1 MFRMRADVS
10 DASQALMDPTLRTSS
25 KARSR
30 ANRTASQALPL
41 TRAGL
46 AALLLVVGLS
56 GCGTSETFVH
66 GQKITQEQLQQA
78 PVGASREQVEL
89 ALGTPS
95 TTGVTSNEV
104 FYYISQTDVQPVR
117 FLNPRTVDRR
127 ILAVYFDSDGR
138 VREIAEYGLKDGKV
152 FDFIARKTPTT
163 GEDLGF
169 VSQVLKG
176 VLRPTL

>member
-1 MFRMRADVS
+1 
-10 DASQALMDPTLRTSS
+10 MDPTLRTSS
-25 KARSR
+25 KARHR
-30 ANRTASQALPL
+30 ANHSTSQALPL

-56 GCGTSETFVH
+56 GCGTSETFIH

-95 TTGVTSNEV
+95 TTGVTNSEV
-104 FYYISQTDVQPVR
+104 FYYISQTEMQPVR

-127 ILAVYFDSDGR
+127 ILAVYFDTDGR
-138 VREIAEYGLKDGKV
+138 VSEIAEYGIKDGKV

>member
-1 MFRMRADVS
+1 M
-10 DASQALMDPTLRTSS
+10 
-25 KARSR
+25 
-30 ANRTASQALPL
+30 PL

-56 GCGTSETFVH
+56 ACGTSETFVH
-66 GQKITQEQLQQA
+66 GQKITQEQLAQA
-78 PVGASREQVEL
+78 PIGASREQVEL

-95 TTGVTSNEV
+95 TTGVTNTEV
-104 FYYISQTDVQPVR
+104 FYYISQTELQPVR

-138 VREIAEYGLKDGKV
+138 VRDIAEYGLKDGKV

>member
-1 MFRMRADVS
+1 MFGSRFKQTAARRAG
-10 DASQALMDPTLRTSS
+10 SS
-25 KARSR
+25 EVISVGRPGGADRFTARSI
-30 ANRTASQALPL
+30 PI

-46 AALLLVVGLS
+46 AALILVVGLS
-56 GCGTSETFVH
+56 ACGTSETFVH
-66 GQKITQEQLQQA
+66 GQRITEEQLQQA

-104 FYYISQTDVQPVR
+104 FYYISQTEEQPVR

-127 ILAVYFDSDGR
+127 VLAVYFDSDGR
-138 VREIAEYGLKDGKV
+138 VHQIAEYGLKDGKV
-152 FDFIARKTPTT
+152 FDYLARKTPTT

-169 VSQVLKG
+169 VAQVLKG
-176 VLRPTL
+176 VTRPVL

>member
-1 MFRMRADVS
+1 
-10 DASQALMDPTLRTSS
+10 MDPTLRISS

-30 ANRTASQALPL
+30 ANLTASRAMPL

-46 AALLLVVGLS
+46 AALVLVV
-56 GCGTSETFVH
+56 
-66 GQKITQEQLQQA
+66 A

-95 TTGVTSNEV
+95 TTGVTNNEV
-104 FYYISQTDVQPVR
+104 FYYISQTELQPVR

-138 VREIAEYGLKDGKV
+138 VREIAEYGIKDGKV

>member
-1 MFRMRADVS
+1 MRADVS

-30 ANRTASQALPL
+30 ANRTATQALPL

-117 FLNPRTVDRR
+117 FLNPRTLRLSHTSDAAHHLPSFSLCRSISLSLSLSLCR
-127 ILAVYFDSDGR
+127 SHFSLPSAPTQFDCISTG
-138 VREIAEYGLKDGKV
+138 A
-152 FDFIARKTPTT
+152 PTS
-163 GEDLGF
+163 L
-169 VSQVLKG
+169 
-176 VLRPTL
+176 